1 MGVGEN
7 FSLLPIWDLWSNN
20 EIDKRKV
27 NRRKTNLTL
36 YFVLRFTDGQAVEAY
51 ISSLA
56 RRRGEELG
64 FKEVKDNSQ
73 AGNKNTCLVIRCLSC
88 HEDSFF

>member
-51 ISSLA
+51 ISS
-56 RRRGEELG
+56 
-64 FKEVKDNSQ
+64 
-73 AGNKNTCLVIRCLSC
+73 
-88 HEDSFF
+88 